1 MVNKGVPMS
10 PDLDAKL
17 CADFP
22 LLYSVRYADTRHTLS
37 HVGFETGDGWFGII
51 YGLSAE
57 LERIIEKLPMEERNN
72 YYAVQVKEKFGLL
85 NFYMSKAT
93 EEMRSSIGEAEGK
106 SASPCEECG
115 QPGKLRGGRWLKIL
129 CDAHAADR

>member
-1 MVNKGVPMS
+1 MS

-22 LLYSVRYADTRHTLS
+22 LLYSVRYAGTRGTLS
-37 HVGFETGDGWFGII
+37 QVGFETGDGWFNII
-51 YGLSAE
+51 YELSAE
-57 LERIIEKLPMEERNN
+57 LERLIEKLPTEERKN

-85 NFYMSKAT
+85 NFYMSRAA

-106 SASPCEECG
+106 SATTCEECG
-115 QPGKLRGGRWLKIL
+115 QPGKLRGGRRLRTV
-129 CDAHAADR
+129 CDSHAVEM

>member
-1 MVNKGVPMS
+1 MS

-22 LLYSVRYADTRHTLS
+22 LLYSVRYASTRDTLS
-37 HVGFETGDGWFGII
+37 HVGIETGDGWFDII
-51 YGLSAE
+51 YELSAK
-57 LERIIEKLPMEERNN
+57 LENLIEKLPPEERNS

-85 NFYMSKAT
+85 NFYMSKET

-106 SASPCEECG
+106 SASTCEECG
-115 QPGKLRGGRWLKIL
+115 QPGKLRGGRWLKTL
-129 CDAHAADR
+129 CEAHAANR

>member
-1 MVNKGVPMS
+1 MS
-10 PDLDAKL
+10 PELDAKL

-22 LLYSVRYADTRHTLS
+22 LLYSVRYAGTRDTLS
-37 HVGFETGDGWFGII
+37 QVGFETGDGWFNII

-57 LERIIEKLPMEERNN
+57 LERAIEKVTLEERND

-93 EEMRSSIGEAEGK
+93 EEMRSLIFEAEGR
-106 SASPCEECG
+106 SASTCEVCG
-115 QPGKLRGGRWLKIL
+115 QSGKLRGGRWLKTL
-129 CDAHAADR
+129 CDLHAVDR